1 MWLTRT
7 RCAMVIFST
16 VLPTDTFSHTLT
28 RGRHLLLPL
37 VLAALAGLPL
47 LWALGLALQAGLD
60 GAAWLAL
67 WQDTQWPR
75 ALAMTL
81 WTGLSATALS
91 VALSAWLL
99 SRNFPGPLWQGAVK
113 LLPPMLAVPHAAF
126 AIGLVFLVAPSGWL
140 LRALS
145 PWATGFDAPPP
156 WPTTQDPWGLGL
168 IAVLVAK
175 EVPFLLWTAATQLQ
189 RADVSARLS
198 RELDVARSMGYA
210 RHTAWRQ
217 VVWPQLWPHL
227 TGPLIA
233 VFAYSLTVVDMA
245 LVIGPTSPPTL
256 AVLAWQWLLDADA
269 AVNQQGAVAAWLLAA
284 LVAALAGGLWLL
296 RGLTRRRAVSGRRG
310 RARPAGQTDRLSLAP
325 LLLLYAG
332 VMLALAVGS
341 VSGVWP
347 FPHLWPDSLSL
358 QGWLSVAGSASTLWT
373 TLLLAAASSLTALLW
388 AVAWLEC
395 APPAW
400 DRRLRRLIYLP
411 LLLPSVLWVVGLH
424 RLSLAWGIDARW
436 PGLWLAHSLAAAPYV
451 LIALSPAYLGFD
463 RRYAQI
469 AASVR
474 KSRWAFLMRIKWPL
488 LKAALYAAL
497 AVGFAVSVSQYLPTL
512 FVGAGRFATVTT
524 EAVTLSGGGQR
535 SLTAAYAWLQWLLP
549 ALVFGLAV
557 WAGRP
562 RRFVGARV

>member
-1 MWLTRT
+1 
-7 RCAMVIFST
+7 
-16 VLPTDTFSHTLT
+16 
-28 RGRHLLLPL
+28 LLLPL
-37 VLAALAGLPL
+37 VLAALAGVPL
-47 LWALGLALQAGLD
+47 LWASGLALQAALD
-60 GAAWLAL
+60 GAAWQAL
-67 WQDTQWPR
+67 WKDTQWPR

-81 WTGLSATALS
+81 WTGLSATALA

-113 LLPPMLAVPHAAF
+113 VLSPMLAVPHAAF
-126 AIGLVFLVAPSGWL
+126 AIGLVFLIAPSGWL

-145 PWATGFDAPPP
+145 PWATGLDAPPP

-168 IAVLVAK
+168 IAVLLAK
-175 EVPFLLWTAATQLQ
+175 EVPFLLWTAATHLQ
-189 RADVSARLS
+189 RADVAARLS

-217 VVWPQLWPHL
+217 VVWPQLWPRL
-227 TGPLIA
+227 TGPLMA
-233 VFAYSLTVVDMA
+233 VLAYSLTVVDMA

-256 AVLAWQWLLDADA
+256 AVLVWQWLLDADA
-269 AVNQQGAVAAWLLAA
+269 AVNQQGAAAAWLLAA
-284 LVAALAGGLWLL
+284 LVALVAGALWLL
-296 RGLTRRRAVSGRRG
+296 RALARWRGRRSRRTVSGQRG
-310 RARPAGQTDRLSLAP
+310 RVAPGGGQAGSRSLAP
-325 LLLLYAG
+325 LVLLYAG

-347 FPHLWPDSLSL
+347 FPRLWPDSLSL
-358 QGWLSVAGSASTLWT
+358 QGWLSVAGSANTVWT
-373 TLLLAAASSLTALLW
+373 TLALGAASSLTALIW

-463 RRYAQI
+463 TRYAQI
-469 AASVR
+469 AASLR
-474 KSRWAFLMRIKWPL
+474 KSRPAFLMRIKWPL
-488 LKAALYAAL
+488 LKASLYAAL

-549 ALVFGLAV
+549 ALVFGLAA

-562 RRFVGARV
+562 RRFASAVLEA